1 MGIEEMK
8 YQPRM
13 TPNQPDKLNVKR
25 TVFLSLAFMS
35 VLAGLGYYNLAVPLL
50 LGDSEYGLVPKD
62 ILLFGIFGQQ
72 AGFWCLIIFW
82 RCCYSRI
89 FLR

>member
-1 MGIEEMK
+1 MSTAEVQ

-13 TPNQPDKLNVKR
+13 PPNEPDKLNVKR

-50 LGDSEYGLVPKD
+50 LGDSEFGLVPKD
-62 ILLFGIFGQQ
+62 ILLFGQMVIK
-72 AGFWCLIIFW
+72 
-82 RCCYSRI
+82 
-89 FLR
+89 